1 MIVGNDAGLDSGT
14 LNLCGVG
21 YLVCRG
27 VYSWL
32 YVTVTKERTSY
43 ARYDLARLLEG
54 VVGVGG

>member
-32 YVTVTKERTSY
+32 YVTVTKEKTSY
-43 ARYDLARLLEG
+43 ARYVLPTCFEG
-54 VVGVGG
+54 AGG